1 MSKFCSNCGNALE
14 PGSKFCNN
22 CGTPVGDV
30 TVSPSPASQGQPVA
44 PETTT
49 GQANPAGAQNV
60 QANGAPLPQGEPGTP
75 TAPPN
80 GTQAQQGAPGAQNQ
94 QAGRNGSAQDTLN
107 NLQQSGEKLV
117 QDGQKLAQ
125 ESAQAINQ
133 YIQNMTF
140 YNPTLNDVGIV
151 ENFFSFKGRLN
162 RLRYFKRL
170 LILEIIFYVVELLV
184 RELFGDPFFGYL
196 DTGGQIV
203 FFLIT
208 MIYGAS
214 FLCLSFRRLLDIK
227 DLRKA
232 ALPITGV
239 LALMILIIA
248 CSANVRLEALFD
260 SRADTFYTI
269 AAAVRGL
276 AELVLLVLPGMVG
289 PNEFGPDRVV
299 QPPQA

>member
-22 CGTPVGDV
+22 CGTPVDV
-30 TVSPSPASQGQPVA
+30 SAANNQGTQNN
-44 PETTT
+44 
-49 GQANPAGAQNV
+49 GGAQD
-60 QANGAPLPQGEPGTP
+60 A
-75 TAPPN
+75 
-80 GTQAQQGAPGAQNQ
+80 
-94 QAGRNGSAQDTLN
+94 LN

-125 ESAQAINQ
+125 EGMQAVNQ
-133 YIQNMTF
+133 YIQNMQF
-140 YNPTLNDVGIV
+140 YSPTMNDVGFV
-151 ENFFSFKGRLN
+151 ENFLSFKGRLN

-184 RELFGDPFFGYL
+184 RELFADPFFGYL

-208 MIYGAS
+208 MAYGAS
-214 FLCLSFRRLLDIK
+214 FLCLSFRRLLDIQE
-227 DLRKA
+227 LRNV

-239 LALMILIIA
+239 LALMILIIG
-248 CSANVRLEALFD
+248 CSANVNLEVLFD
-260 SRADTFYTI
+260 SSADTFYTI
-269 AAAVRGL
+269 AVGVRGL
-276 AELVLLVLPGMVG
+276 AELALLVWPGMVG
-289 PNEFGPDRVV
+289 PNEYGPDRVV

>member
-1 MSKFCSNCGNALE
+1 MNMSKFCSNCGNALE

-22 CGTPVGDV
+22 CGTPVDV
-30 TVSPSPASQGQPVA
+30 SA
-44 PETTT
+44 
-49 GQANPAGAQNV
+49 ANNQ
-60 QANGAPLPQGEPGTP
+60 
-75 TAPPN
+75 
-80 GTQAQQGAPGAQNQ
+80 GTQS
-94 QAGRNGSAQDTLN
+94 NGGAQDTLN

-125 ESAQAINQ
+125 EGMQAVNQ
-133 YIQNMTF
+133 YIQNMQF
-140 YNPTLNDVGIV
+140 YSPTMNDVGIV

-170 LILEIIFYVVELLV
+170 LIIEIIYLVVELLV

-203 FFLIT
+203 FFLVT
-208 MIYGAS
+208 MAYGAS

-248 CSANVRLEALFD
+248 CSANVGLETLFD
-260 SRADTFYTI
+260 SRADTFFTI
-269 AAAVRGL
+269 ALGVIYL